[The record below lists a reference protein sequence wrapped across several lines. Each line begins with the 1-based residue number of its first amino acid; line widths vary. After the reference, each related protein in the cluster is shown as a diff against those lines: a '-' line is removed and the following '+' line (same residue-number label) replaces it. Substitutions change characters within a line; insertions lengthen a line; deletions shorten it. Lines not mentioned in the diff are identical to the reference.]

1 MPLKYEPVYPIWVIV
16 LFLLIHIHAH
26 RDCISCCL
34 LIFTSSSSKPQFLVQ
49 IQNYLIKTMTSIRM
63 AQTKNN
69 NKYLICNNKNK
80 VTSAHKNEKK
90 TPIQLSFSSFI
101 FFIIFC
107 PFSTPSAKVVRASR
121 DAKKHLQS
129 PLSLANHCLVNKAAD
144 RYVWQQTVAVKSVT
158 R

>member
-1 MPLKYEPVYPIWVIV
+1 MPLKYEPVYPVWVIV

-90 TPIQLSFSSFI
+90 HQSNCHFHLLFSSL
-101 FFIIFC
+101 FF
-107 PFSTPSAKVVRASR
+107 VR
-121 DAKKHLQS
+121 S
-129 PLSLANHCLVNKAAD
+129 PLPLQRSSEPH
-144 RYVWQQTVAVKSVT
+144 VT
-158 R
+158 RRSTYSHPYLWLITVSSTKLLIAMFGSRQSRSNQ